1 MVWKKQKIIL
11 RKEIPI
17 ELRRLGMSSDSY
29 EEDKLKI
36 SISIKPIKIEIIV
49 NLLTVVSNKIDYINS
64 NLNIIIFFPYKELY
78 AH

>member
-29 EEDKLKI
+29 EEDKFKI

-64 NLNIIIFFPYKELY
+64 NLNIITFFSL
-78 AH
+78 